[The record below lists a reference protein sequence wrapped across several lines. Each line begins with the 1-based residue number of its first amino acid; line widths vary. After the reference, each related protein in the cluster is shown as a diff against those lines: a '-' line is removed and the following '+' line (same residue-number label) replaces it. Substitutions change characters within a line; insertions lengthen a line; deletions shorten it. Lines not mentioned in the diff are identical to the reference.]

1 MEKLT
6 LEEYKAL
13 GEAIKQANKNM
24 KLIQKFIIIKDIEYR
39 TACTD
44 DLVNALGSLI
54 CDLDN
59 LSHSLEDKMDED
71 YLNDIIETI
80 GFFN

>member
-13 GEAIKQANKNM
+13 GEAIKHANKNL
-24 KLIQKFIIIKDIEYR
+24 KFIQKFIIIKDIDFR
-39 TACTD
+39 QACNGD
-44 DLVNALGSLI
+44 FVEVLGNVM

-59 LSHSLEDKMDED
+59 MAHSLEDKMDED
-71 YLNDIIETI
+71 YCNDIIDTI
-80 GFFN
+80 DFFN

>member
-1 MEKLT
+1 MEKVT

-13 GEAIKQANKNM
+13 GEAIKQASKNL
-24 KLIQKFIIIKDIEYR
+24 KLVQKFIFIKDIEFR
-39 TACTD
+39 TASAGVFTEAISN
-44 DLVNALGSLI
+44 VI

-59 LSHSLEDKMDED
+59 LSSSLEDQMDED
-71 YLNDIIETI
+71 YMNDIVETI